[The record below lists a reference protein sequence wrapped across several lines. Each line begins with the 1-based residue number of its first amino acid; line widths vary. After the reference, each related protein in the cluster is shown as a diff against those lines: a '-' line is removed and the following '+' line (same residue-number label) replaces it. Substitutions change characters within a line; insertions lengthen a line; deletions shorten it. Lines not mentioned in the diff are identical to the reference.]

1 MRLRSELQS
10 QQKGETS
17 ESVLLELRAVKEVNE
32 GLIQRLHEQDSEETS
47 VKMPSEVP
55 DEKHAESASE
65 VPAEV
70 PVEASAEVPVEV
82 STQLPSDV
90 PIEVPTIVSVEVPA
104 EVPTE
109 VPAEPPTQSPTS
121 LPLATPHTEQSGSRK
136 RETPLPPETPPSKQS
151 LVSTL
156 TLPILKLRLRYAYKR
171 YLPNKMRLLG
181 PLFKKINNYTKSPQE
196 IFMDLCQL

>member
-17 ESVLLELRAVKEVNE
+17 ESVLLELRSVKEVNE
-32 GLIQRLHEQDSEETS
+32 GLMQRLHEQDSEETS
-47 VKMPSEVP
+47 VKLSGVS
-55 DEKHAESASE
+55 DEMHTESASE
-65 VPAEV
+65 VPAEASGEV
-70 PVEASAEVPVEV
+70 SAER
-82 STQLPSDV
+82 STQSPSEV
-90 PIEVPTIVSVEVPA
+90 PAEIPIEIPTETSIGSSVEVPA
-104 EVPTE
+104 EVPIKSS
-109 VPAEPPTQSPTS
+109 TQSPIL
-121 LPLATPHTEQSGSRK
+121 LPLATPLPEQSASRK
-136 RETPLPPETPPSKQS
+136 RETPLPPEMPPSKQS